1 MKNKKQR
8 WRNLCPV
15 RQMGIQYE
23 RKIKRYNYNVLY
35 IYLIRLSE
43 KEREWDKMICE
54 EIILNFSRTD
64 EIK

>member
-23 RKIKRYNYNVLY
+23 RKIKRKIQLQCL
-35 IYLIRLSE
+35 IYLSNQTFR
-43 KEREWDKMICE
+43 KRKRMG
-54 EIILNFSRTD
+54 
-64 EIK
+64 